1 MPVERTRVRP
11 LGGAP
16 RIAMLKGT
24 RALAGLYRPPRRA
37 GCVARL
43 GFGGLLRMSVG
54 MRVRMRMRQM
64 RRIAMAMQRLCSVRG
79 VNHLRHREHL

>member
-1 MPVERTRVRP
+1 MN
-11 LGGAP
+11 
-16 RIAMLKGT
+16 
-24 RALAGLYRPPRRA
+24 
-37 GCVARL
+37 
-43 GFGGLLRMSVG
+43 VG